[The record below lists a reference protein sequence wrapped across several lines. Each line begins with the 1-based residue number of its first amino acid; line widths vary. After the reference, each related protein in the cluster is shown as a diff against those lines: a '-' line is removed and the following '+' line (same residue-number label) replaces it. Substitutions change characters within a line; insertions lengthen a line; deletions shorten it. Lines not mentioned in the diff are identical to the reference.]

1 MTVKIK
7 TDVYLDSD
15 IASKAKEIFKEYGV
29 SLSDA
34 INMFLTQSVLEKG
47 LPFEMKVP
55 NSETVQAIKDARE
68 NKESE
73 IITFEQLEKESRQC
87 LH

>member
-73 IITFEQLEKESRQC
+73 IITFEQLEKESKQC